1 MERRAP
7 RRHGDGA
14 VSRRVSGAGRAGDPA
29 RAGMSTQPMTVEAVV
44 HLALTPG
51 HVACCNR
58 KERKQERMARTQRV
72 SGPMAY
78 LLDHY
83 PKVAANAGPRKFLG
97 WMLPQS
103 LPGAPPEAGADGRGC
118 MVLYAPKELFPD
130 APTLGELRYGRNGD
144 HRTLSR
150 ANDLIVDGAN
160 KDGVKLDRAKFDP
173 HAWAVIPDFNW
184 PILENQ
190 RRTTRRR

>member
-1 MERRAP
+1 
-7 RRHGDGA
+7 
-14 VSRRVSGAGRAGDPA
+14 
-29 RAGMSTQPMTVEAVV
+29 MT
-44 HLALTPG
+44 
-51 HVACCNR
+51 
-58 KERKQERMARTQRV
+58 
-72 SGPMAY
+72 Y

-83 PKVAANAGPRKFLG
+83 PKVAAKAGPRKFLG

-144 HRTLSR
+144 HRALSR
-150 ANDLIVDGAN
+150 GNDLIVDGAN

-173 HAWAVIPDFNW
+173 HAWAVIPGLQLAHTGEPKKNDKKAVGQGRSR
-184 PILENQ
+184 NQ
-190 RRTTRRR
+190 RAHTRGDTQP